1 MKNIK
6 DVNIEDLLNNIDF
19 NANKSKKINDHLNL
33 TNYQIN
39 VLDRMKINYKS
50 ISTLSELIYLMNE
63 AYDETLD
70 EELDIIL
77 NEISERNYY
86 ENTNK

>member
-6 DVNIEDLLNNIDF
+6 DVNIEELLNNIDF
-19 NANKSKKINDHLNL
+19 NANKSEKVNDHLNL